1 MTTAQSVRTQR
12 IVATAAGAAYVVA
25 GAGLVALVT
34 IGLFLWRGQ
43 PWGTIN
49 DLALLIQTLALAPLM
64 LAFYE
69 LGGVTPTPLAITAQ
83 TSGWIAVLVWCAV
96 QALFIAGVATF
107 DYYAPANAA
116 MAIES
121 AALIVIGLWV
131 AGANLLAGPWLNWVR
146 WPGVVSGIGFVIFA
160 IGMLLG
166 GLSHP
171 LTYLGGIG
179 YQVAF
184 PIWAFLMARQL
195 GHRT

>member
-1 MTTAQSVRTQR
+1 MTTAQSYRTQR
-12 IVATAAGAAYVVA
+12 IVETAAVAAYVVA
-25 GAGLVALVT
+25 AAGPVALVA
-34 IGLFLWRGQ
+34 IGLFFWRGQ

-49 DLALLIQTLALAPLM
+49 DLALLVQTLALAPLM

-69 LGGVTPTPLAITAQ
+69 LGGVTPTPLAISAQ
-83 TSGWIAVLVWCAV
+83 ISGWIAVLVWSAV
-96 QALFIAGVATF
+96 QALFIAGVLTF
-107 DYYAPANAA
+107 DYYTPANGA

-131 AGANLLAGPWLNWVR
+131 AGANLLAGPWLKLVR

-171 LTYLGGIG
+171 LTYVGGIG
-179 YQVAF
+179 YQLVF
-184 PIWAFLMARQL
+184 PIWAFLMARDL